1 MGAEQKGAGESVW
14 GGRVRE
20 GAGGR
25 EAGGSVVRGVDRTG
39 RRCLWQ
45 AGRAGRTEWAEAGC
59 AGVAEQKEVCL
70 SINPIMKGHDGLVG
84 LAPAS
89 LGLIGEESPKP
100 AWQPIEL
107 LSAQSSSR

>member
-45 AGRAGRTEWAEAGC
+45 AGRAGRTEWAEADC
-59 AGVAEQKEVCL
+59 AGVAEQKEVGL

-89 LGLIGEESPKP
+89 LG
-100 AWQPIEL
+100 
-107 LSAQSSSR
+107 